1 MRDVHGILRTV
12 MKLEEKSNRFVSRSQ
27 NLINLW
33 KLKLKFAFFIPELS
47 YSAWNLSL
55 RSIFKVALEI
65 SGENVLKNDYIY
77 VIFVLFLV
85 LIDEK

>member
-12 MKLEEKSNRFVSRSQ
+12 MKSEEKSNRFVSRSQ

>member
-1 MRDVHGILRTV
+1 